1 MFVGSRLII
10 GNNHGGRGW
19 GRFQGQAVLNQS
31 QGQGWGRGGGGV
43 VGKPG
48 MRGEGGGR
56 GFPNRSCDGGE
67 GWDET
72 VHMPASVTHVTEEH
86 FVFVKGALAC
96 LALVI
101 PGGGLPLFSFL

>member
-10 GNNHGGRGW
+10 GKNHGGRGW

-48 MRGEGGGR
+48 MRGEGGG
-56 GFPNRSCDGGE
+56 SE
-67 GWDET
+67 GWDEA